1 MVTDWHFTQR
11 QPTEWSYRHPTTSVK
26 QCIMS
31 PVKPLQC
38 RSVTTH
44 LFSQHSL
51 ASLSDCSVSS
61 PNPDLSQQQRCR
73 VAAALDFSGN
83 TPSQSYCYWVP
94 RGLFDLFWL
103 RLIWNILVKILFY
116 CDENSSKCF
125 ITSLYVEKKNHYLR
139 TMKPQWLPYTAL
151 KAKRKTHSGVHPRT
165 TTHSIWQL
173 TNYNCTCIHLE
184 NWSVPKN
191 RSKNIFEKVHLKLVL
206 TLWQSISYSQRWFQ
220 SSGEMTCYDFCA
232 RISMWTKQKLSL
244 NESPV

>member
-1 MVTDWHFTQR
+1 MEEKFWLVTNCQWKSAKAVDELCKHQFKLCGKHISATPRASLMVTDWHFTQR
-11 QPTEWSYRHPTTSVK
+11 QPTEWSHCHPTTLVK

-94 RGLFDLFWL
+94 QGLFDLFWL
-103 RLIWNILVKILFY
+103 RLIWNILVKILF
-116 CDENSSKCF
+116 
-125 ITSLYVEKKNHYLR
+125 
-139 TMKPQWLPYTAL
+139 
-151 KAKRKTHSGVHPRT
+151 
-165 TTHSIWQL
+165 
-173 TNYNCTCIHLE
+173 
-184 NWSVPKN
+184 
-191 RSKNIFEKVHLKLVL
+191 
-206 TLWQSISYSQRWFQ
+206 
-220 SSGEMTCYDFCA
+220 
-232 RISMWTKQKLSL
+232 
-244 NESPV
+244 

>member
-11 QPTEWSYRHPTTSVK
+11 QPTEWSHCHPTTSVK

-125 ITSLYVEKKNHYLR
+125 ITSLYVEKKKIIIWGPWN
-139 TMKPQWLPYTAL
+139 
-151 KAKRKTHSGVHPRT
+151 HSGYHIL
-165 TTHSIWQL
+165 HSRQKEKH
-173 TNYNCTCIHLE
+173 TAVCIRGQPHTAFG
-184 NWSVPKN
+184 N
-191 RSKNIFEKVHLKLVL
+191 
-206 TLWQSISYSQRWFQ
+206 
-220 SSGEMTCYDFCA
+220 
-232 RISMWTKQKLSL
+232 
-244 NESPV
+244 